1 MQFVLLTT
9 PSVYC
14 TVLSHNKS
22 ILSKI
27 GTFLYKIG
35 YYIKLLIK
43 HFFNINYQNT

>member
-1 MQFVLLTT
+1 MLLVLLTT

-14 TVLSHNKS
+14 IVLSYNKS

-35 YYIKLLIK
+35 SYITLLVK
-43 HFFNINYQNT
+43 HFFNKKY